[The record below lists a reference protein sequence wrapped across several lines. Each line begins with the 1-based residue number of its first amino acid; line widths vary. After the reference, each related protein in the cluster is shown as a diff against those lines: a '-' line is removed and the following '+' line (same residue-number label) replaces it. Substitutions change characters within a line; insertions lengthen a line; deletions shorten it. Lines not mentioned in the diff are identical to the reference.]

1 MADSLFKLLVFAL
14 AIVQLKEETVYH
26 FPQVTIGDLKLL
38 DDDLK
43 GNSFLIAFNNRKKL
57 KLKNMEW
64 LVLNN
69 IQNRV

>member
-14 AIVQLKEETVYH
+14 AIVQLKEETVHH
-26 FPQVTIGDLKLL
+26 FSQVTIGDLKLL

-57 KLKNMEW
+57 
-64 LVLNN
+64 
-69 IQNRV
+69 I

>member
-1 MADSLFKLLVFAL
+1 MNFNTSKFDKLINSRVLKCVHYQMADSLFKLLVFAL

-43 GNSFLIAFNNRKKL
+43 GNSF
-57 KLKNMEW
+57 
-64 LVLNN
+64 
-69 IQNRV
+69 